1 MLDLISF
8 LTQIQVRKAVKIEEV
23 AAAAGKLSLPFR
35 CFNNTYQIQ
44 RIMST
49 KIIILWVIAVILVT
63 AISISLS
70 FFMHK
75 PAEPVEYKNKIPM
88 QKTEVGERIKLPEPS
103 YTGSTSV
110 EVALSQRR
118 SIRDYSGENLTLDE
132 VSQLLWAAQGI
143 TAPWGGRTAP
153 SAGALYPL
161 ELYLV
166 VGDVE
171 GIDKGVYKY
180 SREEH
185 ELEKVKEGDIRAE
198 LAEAAVGQ
206 ECVRDA
212 AIDIVF
218 TAVYERTTR
227 KYGERGIR
235 YVHMEAGHAAQNVY
249 LQAVSLDLGTVVIG
263 AFIDDRV
270 KELVNAGEQEKTLYI
285 MPVGRKG

>member
-1 MLDLISF
+1 
-8 LTQIQVRKAVKIEEV
+8 
-23 AAAAGKLSLPFR
+23 
-35 CFNNTYQIQ
+35 
-44 RIMST
+44 MST
-49 KIIILWVIAVILVT
+49 KIIILWVIAVILVA
-63 AISISLS
+63 AIAILISLS

-88 QKTEVGERIKLPEPS
+88 QKTEVGGRIKLPEPS
-103 YTGSTSV
+103 YTGNTSV
-110 EVALSQRR
+110 ETALSKRR

-161 ELYLV
+161 ELYVV

-171 GIDKGVYKY
+171 SIDKGVYKY
-180 SREEH
+180 RNSREEH
-185 ELEKVKEGDIRAE
+185 ELEKVKDGDIRAE
-198 LAEAAVGQ
+198 LADATGGQ

-218 TAVYERTTR
+218 TAVYERTTW
-227 KYGERGIR
+227 KYKTPVYEERTGASYLIGIR

-263 AFIDDRV
+263 AFIDGEV
-270 KELVNAGEQEKTLYI
+270 KEIMNMQEQETPLYI

>member
-1 MLDLISF
+1 
-8 LTQIQVRKAVKIEEV
+8 
-23 AAAAGKLSLPFR
+23 
-35 CFNNTYQIQ
+35 
-44 RIMST
+44 MST

-63 AISISLS
+63 VIAILISLS

-88 QKTEVGERIKLPEPS
+88 QKIEVGGRIKLPEPS
-103 YTGSTSV
+103 YTGNISV
-110 EVALSQRR
+110 ETALSKRR

-161 ELYLV
+161 ELYVV

-185 ELEKVKEGDIRAE
+185 ELEKVKDGDIRAE
-198 LAEAAVGQ
+198 LAGAAGGQ

-218 TAVYERTTR
+218 TAIYERTTG
-227 KYGERGIR
+227 KYKTPVYEERTGASYLRGIR

-263 AFIDDRV
+263 AFMDDRV
-270 KELVNAGEQEKTLYI
+270 KELVNAGEKEKTLYI

>member
-1 MLDLISF
+1 
-8 LTQIQVRKAVKIEEV
+8 
-23 AAAAGKLSLPFR
+23 
-35 CFNNTYQIQ
+35 
-44 RIMST
+44 MSI
-49 KIIILWVIAVILVT
+49 KNIILWAIAVILVA
-63 AISISLS
+63 AIAISLS

-88 QKTEVGERIKLPEPS
+88 QKTELGGRIKLPEPS
-103 YTGSTSV
+103 YTGNTSV
-110 EVALSQRR
+110 ETALSQRR
-118 SIRDYSGENLTLDE
+118 SIRDYSCENLTLDE
-132 VSQLLWAAQGI
+132 ISQLLWAAQGI
-143 TAPWGGRTAP
+143 TSPWGGRTAP

-161 ELYLV
+161 ELYAV

-185 ELEKVKEGDIRAE
+185 ELEKVKDGDIRAE
-198 LAEAAVGQ
+198 LADAAVGQ

-235 YVHMEAGHAAQNVY
+235 YVHIEAGHAAQNVY

-270 KELVNAGEQEKTLYI
+270 KELVNAGEEERTLYI
-285 MPVGRKG
+285 IPVGRKRK